1 MDLDEIYEAYVNDL
15 YRYLFSLS
23 KDHYTAEDLVQEAFY
38 RAYIQLETVEIS
50 NIKAWLFKVAYH
62 AFVDYTRKNKRII
75 IREQVSER
83 VTESTPERSF
93 LEKEGFNL
101 LLQDI
106 HSLKKQERDVIL
118 LCDLHK
124 MKYQEAADILEM
136 KINTVKSH
144 LLRGRKKIIEK
155 VKERRSRFEQ
165 EG

>member
-155 VKERRSRFEQ
+155 VKERRSMIEQ